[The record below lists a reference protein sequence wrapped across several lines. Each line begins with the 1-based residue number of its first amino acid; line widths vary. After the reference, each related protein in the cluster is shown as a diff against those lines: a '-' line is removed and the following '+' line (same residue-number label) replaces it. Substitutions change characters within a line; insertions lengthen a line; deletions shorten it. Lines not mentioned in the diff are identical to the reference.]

1 MIRKV
6 FKVENNL
13 VVSLPKETID
23 LLGIHEGSEIEVTVD
38 IGARRILLSTAKSE
52 VADID
57 TEFARQLD
65 EFIALYR
72 PALEALAK

>member
-23 LLGIHEGSEIEVTVD
+23 LLGLHEGSEIEVTVD
-38 IGARRILLSTAKSE
+38 TGARRILLSPAKAN
-52 VADID
+52 VVDID

-72 PALEALAK
+72 PVLEALAK

>member
-6 FKVENNL
+6 FKVDNNL
-13 VVSLPKETID
+13 AVSLPRETID
-23 LLGIHEGSEIEVTVD
+23 LLGLHEGSEIEVTVD
-38 IGARRILLSTAKSE
+38 IGARRILLSPAKSE